1 MAYVCYA
8 KWRHYPQR
16 FYDLLSG
23 EVMHHWRKGNC
34 EGIIKERDKHRQQ
47 QGGKGFLPLPTGIML
62 PCTSFSTRK
71 GIGIHKDFCRQPQIA
86 AGRHILPSV
95 SYHCSPVQC
104 NTCNCL
110 FLLLNSLRLCSYYI
124 TKKNIFLEKLWTLVC
139 HFLSQLRRSQYS
151 FWSFGRYAL
160 GLFMCHWLTRRRQS
174 SWGSRLLDH

>member
-16 FYDLLSG
+16 FYDLLPG

-34 EGIIKERDKHRQQ
+34 ERIIKERDKHRQQ
-47 QGGKGFLPLPTGIML
+47 QGGKGFLPLPVGIML
-62 PCTSFSTRK
+62 PNLCTSFSTRK

-104 NTCNCL
+104 NICNCL
-110 FLLLNSLRLCSYYI
+110 FLLLNSLRLCSNYI
-124 TKKNIFLEKLWTLVC
+124 TKNNISTISGKVMSFSLPFSFTVQEITVFLLEIWKIC
-139 HFLSQLRRSQYS
+139 I
-151 FWSFGRYAL
+151 
-160 GLFMCHWLTRRRQS
+160 
-174 SWGSRLLDH
+174 